1 MPRNAPGLVKQK
13 TLYSKTVNLL
23 LYLETKHI
31 LLLPQ
36 YCLTH
41 WILAAQHFTNE
52 YNSTL
57 CCAYIKGI

>member
-1 MPRNAPGLVKQK
+1 MYGYMPRNAPGLVKQK

-41 WILAAQHFTNE
+41 
-52 YNSTL
+52 
-57 CCAYIKGI
+57 